1 MSYPGQPPM
10 GIPGMPPM
18 PYMVGAPPPIIGG
31 VMPMPHMIPTP
42 VSAMQTS
49 APAVRYSRNQ
59 PRHDP
64 TRRRERETGPP
75 VTVFVGNIMDRA
87 PDVMI
92 RHILGAC
99 GHVLSWKRVQA
110 FGFCE
115 YAGPDAGLRAIRLLH
130 DMEIGNKKLVVKVD
144 AKAKVVLDQF
154 KAERRKKLKGGQSPL
169 QDETPNEAGDGD
181 DADDYMDEGMRVVD
195 SDALTR
201 ISQILSEH
209 SNELELAQNAP
220 DARKATAEE
229 HQAKLAAKS
238 LNLDDAEIE
247 ESKRDLITREIGKFR
262 EVMKKQEEEKAQVKR
277 KKEAVEKEER
287 EKREKKRRD
296 RRDDDVGSKDE
307 QEVDL
312 GSPLSHKG
320 HPDRR
325 DKRRSKSRSKE
336 RERERDR
343 VRDRMRRDRR
353 EDDIVNKD
361 DQDVDLGSPMSH
373 KGHPDR
379 RDKRRSKSRSKERD
393 RMRDRNRERDRERE
407 EVRKSEREIMR
418 EREEEEEAKERKKNE
433 RRAREKEAAY
443 QERLRAWE
451 TRERRKQKEYE
462 KESEK
467 KRGKREAR
475 EKEAKRLKEFL
486 EDYDDDRDDAKYYKG
501 KELARRLEERA
512 LEAEADSRDRCAERQ
527 ELQRLRDKLYAD
539 ASHPDPAAE
548 FERLKAEREE
558 QYKPKPVIT
567 IIDEEDEKIDDRKPI
582 DKDKE
587 ERERMP
593 PIETEPIDSDSDDG
607 VEFEDPPQEPS
618 RTPPRHHYR
627 HRRHH
632 RQPSYHRDFNQ
643 VDGIMESEK
652 EPHNPNHKR
661 NSVTSLSNAGGSVAS
676 VTSPAPVTP
685 SQIGVPS
692 QDDDSRMSL
701 VSEPE
706 KMNSGSNFVP
716 FAMGA
721 NRSSDHG
728 IGNKTPA
735 SPGGNNQQVNQSGQ
749 ARKKTRMDVKDVFN
763 NDDEDDGSSN
773 SKKRKLVP
781 LDYGD
786 EKKKKGIEEVNAN
799 KGGKEESTKSQE
811 EKRKHIKSLI
821 DKIPTDKN
829 ALFAYQLDWAVIDN
843 ALMEKRIRPWINKK
857 IIEYIGE
864 PEPTLVDF
872 ICSKVMAGSSPQGI
886 LDDVQMVLD
895 EEAEVFVVKMWRLL
909 IYEVEAKKMGLVK

>member
-31 VMPMPHMIPTP
+31 VMPMAHMIPTP

-49 APAVRYSRNQ
+49 APAVRYARNQ
-59 PRHDP
+59 NRHDNN
-64 TRRRERETGPP
+64 RRRERESGPP
-75 VTVFVGNIMDRA
+75 VTVFIGNIMERA

-115 YAGPDAGLRAIRLLH
+115 YAGPDAGLRAVRLLH
-130 DMEIGNKKLVVKVD
+130 DMEIGTKKLVVKVD

-154 KAERRKKLKGGQSPL
+154 KAERRKKLRGGQSPL
-169 QDETPNEAGDGD
+169 QDETSIEGTEGEEGE
-181 DADDYMDEGMRVVD
+181 DYMDEGMRVVD
-195 SDALTR
+195 ADALAR
-201 ISQILSEH
+201 INQIIAEH
-209 SNELELAQNAP
+209 AADLEMAQAAP
-220 DARKATAEE
+220 EE
-229 HQAKLAAKS
+229 HQTKMVAKS

-262 EVMKKQEEEKAQVKR
+262 EVMKAAAASSKQEEEKAQVKR

-287 EKREKKRRD
+287 EKREKERRD
-296 RRDDDVGSKDE
+296 RRDGSSTKDDQDG
-307 QEVDL
+307 DL
-312 GSPLSHKG
+312 GSPTSHKG
-320 HPDRR
+320 RSSSTGSSRR
-325 DKRRSKSRSKE
+325 DKRRSKS
-336 RERERDR
+336 
-343 VRDRMRRDRR
+343 
-353 EDDIVNKD
+353 
-361 DQDVDLGSPMSH
+361 
-373 KGHPDR
+373 
-379 RDKRRSKSRSKERD
+379 
-393 RMRDRNRERDRERE
+393 
-407 EVRKSEREIMR
+407 
-418 EREEEEEAKERKKNE
+418 REEEEEAKERKKNE

-462 KESEK
+462 KEAEK
-467 KRGKREAR
+467 RRAKREAR
-475 EKEAKRLKEFL
+475 EREAKRLKEFL
-486 EDYDDDRDDAKYYKG
+486 EDYDDERDDAKYYKG
-501 KELARRLEERA
+501 KELSRRLEERA

-567 IIDEEDEKIDDRKPI
+567 IIDEEDEKVVK
-582 DKDKE
+582 KE
-587 ERERMP
+587 KEVMP
-593 PIETEPIDSDSDDG
+593 PIETEPIESDSDECVQFDDASQSE
-607 VEFEDPPQEPS
+607 VPS
-618 RTPPRHHYR
+618 RTPPRHHHH

-632 RQPSYHRDFNQ
+632 RHHQNHHRDGEENEE
-643 VDGIMESEK
+643 VVETDRESVK
-652 EPHNPNHKR
+652 GRSSPSHQT
-661 NSVTSLSNAGGSVAS
+661 VT
-676 VTSPAPVTP
+676 TP
-685 SQIGVPS
+685 IQSIPPTL
-692 QDDDSRMSL
+692 DEDSRMSL

-706 KMNSGSNFVP
+706 KTGSSNFIP
-716 FAMGA
+716 FAMGSGG
-721 NRSSDHG
+721 NRGGDHG

-735 SPGGNNQQVNQSGQ
+735 SPSTAVNVSSQQINQN
-749 ARKKTRMDVKDVFN
+749 KKKGRIDVKDVFN
-763 NDDEDDGSSN
+763 NDDDDDGAN
-773 SKKRKLVP
+773 NAKKRKLVP
-781 LDYGD
+781 LDYGE
-786 EKKKKGIEEVNAN
+786 EKKKKSNEEAP
-799 KGGKEESTKSQE
+799 KAGKEESTKSQE

-829 ALFAYQLDWAVIDN
+829 ALFGYQLDWAVIDN
-843 ALMEKRIRPWINKK
+843 TLMEKRIRPWINKK

>member
-31 VMPMPHMIPTP
+31 VMPMAHMIPTP

-59 PRHDP
+59 NRHDNN
-64 TRRRERETGPP
+64 RRRERESGPP
-75 VTVFVGNIMDRA
+75 VTVFIGNIMDRA

-115 YAGPDAGLRAIRLLH
+115 YAGPDAGLRAVRLLH
-130 DMEIGNKKLVVKVD
+130 DMEIGTKKLVVKVD

-154 KAERRKKLKGGQSPL
+154 KAERRKKLRGGQSPL
-169 QDETPNEAGDGD
+169 QDETSGEGADGEEGE
-181 DADDYMDEGMRVVD
+181 DYMDEGMRVVD
-195 SDALTR
+195 ADALAR
-201 ISQILSEH
+201 ISQIIAEH
-209 SNELELAQNAP
+209 AADLEMAQVAP
-220 DARKATAEE
+220 EE
-229 HQAKLAAKS
+229 HQTKMVAKS

-287 EKREKKRRD
+287 EKREKERRD
-296 RRDDDVGSKDE
+296 KRDEDISNKEDQDGE
-307 QEVDL
+307 L
-312 GSPLSHKG
+312 GSPTSHKG
-320 HPDRR
+320 RSDSTGSSRR
-325 DKRRSKSRSKE
+325 DKRRSRSRSKERDRDRSRNDRDRDRDRDRERDRE

-343 VRDRMRRDRR
+343 DRERERERERERDR
-353 EDDIVNKD
+353 E
-361 DQDVDLGSPMSH
+361 
-373 KGHPDR
+373 
-379 RDKRRSKSRSKERD
+379 KERD
-393 RMRDRNRERDRERE
+393 RERERERERE
-407 EVRKSEREIMR
+407 EVRKTEREIMR

-462 KESEK
+462 KEAEK
-467 KRGKREAR
+467 RRAKCEAR
-475 EKEAKRLKEFL
+475 EREAKRLKEFL

-501 KELARRLEERA
+501 KELSRRLEERA

-539 ASHPDPAAE
+539 ASNPDPAAE

-567 IIDEEDEKIDDRKPI
+567 IIDEEDDKATKKEKEI
-582 DKDKE
+582 
-587 ERERMP
+587 MP
-593 PIETEPIDSDSDDG
+593 PIETEPIESDSDDG
-607 VEFEDPPQEPS
+607 VQFDEVSQPETPS
-618 RTPPRHHYR
+618 RTPPRHHHH

-632 RQPSYHRDFNQ
+632 RHHQNHHRDGEENQ
-643 VDGIMESEK
+643 EGFAEADRESLK
-652 EPHNPNHKR
+652 DTRP
-661 NSVTSLSNAGGSVAS
+661 
-676 VTSPAPVTP
+676 SPAHQSAATP
-685 SQIGVPS
+685 AQSIPPS
-692 QDDDSRMSL
+692 LDEDSRMSL

-706 KMNSGSNFVP
+706 KTSGSNFVP
-716 FAMGA
+716 FAMGSGG
-721 NRSSDHG
+721 NRASDHS
-728 IGNKTPA
+728 IGGKTPV
-735 SPGGNNQQVNQSGQ
+735 SPNAPVNTNSQQSNQT
-749 ARKKTRMDVKDVFN
+749 RKKGRIDVKDVFN
-763 NDDEDDGSSN
+763 NDDDDDAAN
-773 SKKRKLVP
+773 NAKKRKLVP

-786 EKKKKGIEEVNAN
+786 EKKKKTEEAA
-799 KGGKEESTKSQE
+799 KAGKEESTKSQE

-829 ALFAYQLDWAVIDN
+829 ALFGYQLDWALIDN
-843 ALMEKRIRPWINKK
+843 TLMEKRIRPWINKK

>member
-31 VMPMPHMIPTP
+31 VMPMAH
-42 VSAMQTS
+42 TS

-59 PRHDP
+59 NRHDNN
-64 TRRRERETGPP
+64 RRREREPGPP

-87 PDVMI
+87 PDVMM

-115 YAGPDAGLRAIRLLH
+115 FAGPDAGLRAVRLLH
-130 DMEIGNKKLVVKVD
+130 DMEIGTKKLLVKVD
-144 AKAKVVLDQF
+144 AKTKVVLDQF
-154 KAERRKKLKGGQSPL
+154 KAERRKKVRGGQSPL
-169 QDETPNEAGDGD
+169 QDETSTEGADGED
-181 DADDYMDEGMRVVD
+181 VEDYMDEGMRVVD
-195 SDALTR
+195 ADALTR
-201 ISQILSEH
+201 INQIIGEH
-209 SNELELAQNAP
+209 AIDLEMAQVAP
-220 DARKATAEE
+220 EE
-229 HQAKLAAKS
+229 HQTKIVAKS
-238 LNLDDAEIE
+238 LNLDDTEIE

-287 EKREKKRRD
+287 EKREKERRD
-296 RRDDDVGSKDE
+296 KRDDDTNKDD
-307 QEVDL
+307 QDGDL
-312 GSPLSHKG
+312 GSPTSHKG
-320 HPDRR
+320 RSDSTGSSRR
-325 DKRRSKSRSKE
+325 DKRRSRSRSKERDRDRSRSDRDRDRDRDRERDRERERE

-343 VRDRMRRDRR
+343 DRER
-353 EDDIVNKD
+353 E
-361 DQDVDLGSPMSH
+361 
-373 KGHPDR
+373 R
-379 RDKRRSKSRSKERD
+379 ERERERD
-393 RMRDRNRERDRERE
+393 REKERDRERE
-407 EVRKSEREIMR
+407 REREREEMRKSEREIMR
-418 EREEEEEAKERKKNE
+418 EREEEEEAKERKKND

-451 TRERRKQKEYE
+451 TRERRKLKEYE
-462 KESEK
+462 KEAEK
-467 KRGKREAR
+467 RRGKRETR
-475 EKEAKRLKEFL
+475 EREAKRLKEFL
-486 EDYDDDRDDAKYYKG
+486 EDYDDDRDDTKYYKG
-501 KELARRLEERA
+501 KELSRRLEERA
-512 LEAEADSRDRCAERQ
+512 VEAEADSRDRCTERQ

-567 IIDEEDEKIDDRKPI
+567 IIDEEDEKTTK
-582 DKDKE
+582 KE
-587 ERERMP
+587 EPMP
-593 PIETEPIDSDSDDG
+593 PIETEPIESDSDDG
-607 VEFEDPPQEPS
+607 VQFDDASQPEVPS
-618 RTPPRHHYR
+618 RTPPRHHHH

-632 RQPSYHRDFNQ
+632 RHHQNHHRDGEENQ
-643 VDGIMESEK
+643 EGSIETADRESLK
-652 EPHNPNHKR
+652 DARP
-661 NSVTSLSNAGGSVAS
+661 
-676 VTSPAPVTP
+676 SPVQATTP
-685 SQIGVPS
+685 AQSIPPTL
-692 QDDDSRMSL
+692 DEDSRMSL

-706 KMNSGSNFVP
+706 KTSGSNFVP
-716 FAMGA
+716 FAMGSGG
-721 NRSSDHG
+721 NRASGDHAV
-728 IGNKTPA
+728 GNKTPV
-735 SPGGNNQQVNQSGQ
+735 SPSAAANVNSQQANQT
-749 ARKKTRMDVKDVFN
+749 RKKGRIDVKDVFN
-763 NDDEDDGSSN
+763 NDDDDDAAN
-773 SKKRKLVP
+773 TAKKRKLVP
-781 LDYGD
+781 LDYGED
-786 EKKKKGIEEVNAN
+786 KKKKTEETT
-799 KGGKEESTKSQE
+799 KPGKEESTKSQE

-829 ALFAYQLDWAVIDN
+829 ALFGYQLDWAVIDN
-843 ALMEKRIRPWINKK
+843 TLMEKRIRPWINKK

>member
-18 PYMVGAPPPIIGG
+18 PYMVSAPPPMIGG
-31 VMPMPHMIPTP
+31 VMPMAH
-42 VSAMQTS
+42 TS

-59 PRHDP
+59 NRHDNN
-64 TRRRERETGPP
+64 RRRERESGPP
-75 VTVFVGNIMDRA
+75 VTVFIGNIMDRA
-87 PDVMI
+87 PDVMM
-92 RHILGAC
+92 RHILSAC

-115 YAGPDAGLRAIRLLH
+115 FAGPDAGLRAVRLLH
-130 DMEIGNKKLVVKVD
+130 DMEIGTKKLVVKVD
-144 AKAKVVLDQF
+144 AKAKVALDQF

-169 QDETPNEAGDGD
+169 QDEISGEGADGEENE
-181 DADDYMDEGMRVVD
+181 DYMDEGMRVVD
-195 SDALTR
+195 ADALTR
-201 ISQILSEH
+201 INQIIAEH
-209 SNELELAQNAP
+209 AADLEMAQVAP
-220 DARKATAEE
+220 EE
-229 HQAKLAAKS
+229 HQTKMVAKS

-287 EKREKKRRD
+287 EKREKERRD
-296 RRDDDVGSKDE
+296 KRDDDVSKDD
-307 QEVDL
+307 QDGDS
-312 GSPLSHKG
+312 GSPTSHKG
-320 HPDRR
+320 RSGSTGSSRR
-325 DKRRSKSRSKE
+325 DKRRSRSRSKERDRDRTRSDRDRDRDRERDRE

-343 VRDRMRRDRR
+343 DRERERERERERDR
-353 EDDIVNKD
+353 E
-361 DQDVDLGSPMSH
+361 
-373 KGHPDR
+373 
-379 RDKRRSKSRSKERD
+379 KERD
-393 RMRDRNRERDRERE
+393 RERERERERE

-462 KESEK
+462 KEAEK
-467 KRGKREAR
+467 RRAKREAR
-475 EKEAKRLKEFL
+475 EREAKRLKEFL

-501 KELARRLEERA
+501 KELSRRLEERA

-539 ASHPDPAAE
+539 TSNPDPAAE

-567 IIDEEDEKIDDRKPI
+567 IIDEEDDKATKKEK
-582 DKDKE
+582 E
-587 ERERMP
+587 VMP
-593 PIETEPIDSDSDDG
+593 PIETEPIESDSDDG
-607 VEFEDPPQEPS
+607 VQFDDASQPETPS
-618 RTPPRHHYR
+618 RTPPRHHHH

-632 RQPSYHRDFNQ
+632 RHHQNHHRDGEENHEGLME
-643 VDGIMESEK
+643 VDEESIK
-652 EPHNPNHKR
+652 DVRPSPH
-661 NSVTSLSNAGGSVAS
+661 LSVA
-676 VTSPAPVTP
+676 TPAQSIPP
-685 SQIGVPS
+685 SL
-692 QDDDSRMSL
+692 DEDSRMSL

-706 KMNSGSNFVP
+706 KTSGSNFVP
-716 FAMGA
+716 FAMGNA
-721 NRSSDHG
+721 GNRPSDHNVG
-728 IGNKTPA
+728 GKTPV
-735 SPGGNNQQVNQSGQ
+735 SPSTVNTNLQQTNQT
-749 ARKKTRMDVKDVFN
+749 RKKGRIDVKDVFN
-763 NDDEDDGSSN
+763 NDDDDDAAN
-773 SKKRKLVP
+773 NAKKRKLVP

-786 EKKKKGIEEVNAN
+786 EKKKKAEEPA
-799 KGGKEESTKSQE
+799 KTGKEESTKSQE

-829 ALFAYQLDWAVIDN
+829 ALFGYQLDWAIIDN
-843 ALMEKRIRPWINKK
+843 TLMEKRIRPWINKK

>member
-18 PYMVGAPPPIIGG
+18 PYMVGAPPSIIGG
-31 VMPMPHMIPTP
+31 VMPMAHMIPTP

-59 PRHDP
+59 NRHDNN
-64 TRRRERETGPP
+64 RRRERESGPP
-75 VTVFVGNIMDRA
+75 VTVFIGNIMDRA
-87 PDVMI
+87 PDVMM

-99 GHVLSWKRVQA
+99 GHVLSWKRVHG

-130 DMEIGNKKLVVKVD
+130 DMEIGTKKLLAKVD
-144 AKAKVVLDQF
+144 AKTKVVLDEF

-169 QDETPNEAGDGD
+169 QDETSNEGADGEEGE
-181 DADDYMDEGMRVVD
+181 DYMDEGMRVVD
-195 SDALTR
+195 ADALAR
-201 ISQILSEH
+201 INQIISEH
-209 SNELELAQNAP
+209 AADLEMAQVAP
-220 DARKATAEE
+220 EE
-229 HQAKLAAKS
+229 HQTKMVAKS

-277 KKEAVEKEER
+277 KREAVEKEER
-287 EKREKKRRD
+287 EKREKERRD
-296 RRDDDVGSKDE
+296 KRDDDITKDD
-307 QEVDL
+307 QDGDS
-312 GSPLSHKG
+312 GSPTSHKG
-320 HPDRR
+320 RSDSSSRR
-325 DKRRSKSRSKE
+325 DKRRSRSRSKERDRDRSRNDRDRDRDRDRERDRERE

-343 VRDRMRRDRR
+343 DRERERERERERDR
-353 EDDIVNKD
+353 E
-361 DQDVDLGSPMSH
+361 
-373 KGHPDR
+373 
-379 RDKRRSKSRSKERD
+379 KERD
-393 RMRDRNRERDRERE
+393 RERERERERE
-407 EVRKSEREIMR
+407 EVRKTEREIMR

-462 KESEK
+462 KEAEK
-467 KRGKREAR
+467 RRAKREAR
-475 EKEAKRLKEFL
+475 EREAKRLKEFL

-501 KELARRLEERA
+501 KELSRRLEERA

-539 ASHPDPAAE
+539 ASNPDPAAE

-567 IIDEEDEKIDDRKPI
+567 IIDEEDEKTAK
-582 DKDKE
+582 KE
-587 ERERMP
+587 KEVMP
-593 PIETEPIDSDSDDG
+593 PIETEPIESDSDDG
-607 VEFEDPPQEPS
+607 VQFDDASQPEAPS
-618 RTPPRHHYR
+618 RTPPRHHHH

-632 RQPSYHRDFNQ
+632 RHHQNHHRDGDENQ
-643 VDGIMESEK
+643 EGLAEADRESLK
-652 EPHNPNHKR
+652 DTRPSPVNQ
-661 NSVTSLSNAGGSVAS
+661 SV
-676 VTSPAPVTP
+676 VTP
-685 SQIGVPS
+685 AQSIPPS
-692 QDDDSRMSL
+692 LDEDSRMSL

-706 KMNSGSNFVP
+706 KTSSSNFVP
-716 FAMGA
+716 FAMGSGS
-721 NRSSDHG
+721 NRASDHAVG
-728 IGNKTPA
+728 AKTPG
-735 SPGGNNQQVNQSGQ
+735 SPNTVANSQQANQT
-749 ARKKTRMDVKDVFN
+749 RKKGRIDVKDVFN
-763 NDDEDDGSSN
+763 NDDDDDAVN
-773 SKKRKLVP
+773 NAKKRKLVP

-786 EKKKKGIEEVNAN
+786 EKKKKVEEAA
-799 KGGKEESTKSQE
+799 KPGKEENTKSQE

-829 ALFAYQLDWAVIDN
+829 ALFGYQLDWAIIDN
-843 ALMEKRIRPWINKK
+843 TLMEKRIRPWINKK

>member
-18 PYMVGAPPPIIGG
+18 PYMVGAPPPMLGS

-49 APAVRYSRNQ
+49 APAVRYTRTQQQQQQQQQQ
-59 PRHDP
+59 PQQAPRP
-64 TRRRERETGPP
+64 EAPKRRERENGPA
-75 VTVFVGNIMDRA
+75 VTVFVGNIMERA
-87 PDVMI
+87 PDIMI
-92 RHILGAC
+92 RQILGAC
-99 GHVLSWKRVQA
+99 GHVVSWKRVQA

-115 YAGPDAGLRAIRLLH
+115 YAGPDAGLRAVRLLH
-130 DMEIGNKKLVVKVD
+130 DMEIGTKRLVVKVD
-144 AKAKVVLDQF
+144 AKTKVVLDQF

-169 QDETPNEAGDGD
+169 QDETPSENADGD
-181 DADDYMDEGMRVVD
+181 DSDDYMDEGMRVID
-195 SDALTR
+195 QDALTR
-201 ISQILSEH
+201 IAQVIKEH
-209 SNELELAQNAP
+209 ATEIETAQAAA
-220 DARKATAEE
+220 DARKSED
-229 HQAKLAAKS
+229 LLKS
-238 LNLDDAEIE
+238 KGLNLDDAEIE

-277 KKEAVEKEER
+277 KREAVEKEER
-287 EKREKKRRD
+287 EKRERERKD
-296 RRDDDVGSKDE
+296 RRGDDDGREERDG
-307 QEVDL
+307 DF
-312 GSPLSHKG
+312 GSPVSHKP
-320 HPDRR
+320 HNDRR

-336 RERERDR
+336 RERD
-343 VRDRMRRDRR
+343 RDRMR
-353 EDDIVNKD
+353 N
-361 DQDVDLGSPMSH
+361 
-373 KGHPDR
+373 
-379 RDKRRSKSRSKERD
+379 
-393 RMRDRNRERDRERE
+393 DRNREHNRDRERDRDRERERDRDNRGDRNDRDRERDRERERDRDKDRDRDRERDRERERE

-418 EREEEEEAKERKKNE
+418 EHEEEEEAKERKKIE

-443 QERLRAWE
+443 QDRLRQWE
-451 TRERRKQKEYE
+451 GRERRKQKEYE
-462 KESEK
+462 KELDK
-467 KRGKREAR
+467 KRAKREAR
-475 EKEAKRLKEFL
+475 EKEATRLKEFL
-486 EDYDDDRDDAKYYKG
+486 EDYDDDRDDSKYYKG
-501 KELARRLEERA
+501 KELSRRLEERA

-558 QYKPKPVIT
+558 QYKPKPIIT
-567 IIDEEDEKIDDRKPI
+567 IIDEDDEKIEKG
-582 DKDKE
+582 KDGV
-587 ERERMP
+587 MP
-593 PIETEPIDSDSDDG
+593 PIETEPIDSDSDDD
-607 VEFEDPPQEPS
+607 VQFEEAPLPEPS
-618 RTPPRHHYR
+618 RTPPRHHHH

-632 RQPSYHRDFNQ
+632 RHHQNHHRDSDNIDGMGSEQSRDGTKDRRISSPGIQ
-643 VDGIMESEK
+643 VIG
-652 EPHNPNHKR
+652 
-661 NSVTSLSNAGGSVAS
+661 
-676 VTSPAPVTP
+676 TP
-685 SQIGVPS
+685 TQPPPTH
-692 QDDDSRMSL
+692 DEDSRMSL

-706 KMNSGSNFVP
+706 KTSGSNFVP
-716 FAMGA
+716 FAMGGSG
-721 NRSSDHG
+721 NRNSDHNS
-728 IGNKTPA
+728 GNKTPV
-735 SPGGNNQQVNQSGQ
+735 SPNSANNLQSAQQTK
-749 ARKKTRMDVKDVFN
+749 KKTRMDVKDVFN
-763 NDDEDDGSSN
+763 NDDDDDGTNN

-786 EKKKKGIEEVNAN
+786 EKKKKGGDDSS

-829 ALFAYQLDWAVIDN
+829 ALFGYQLDWAVIDN
-843 ALMEKRIRPWINKK
+843 TLMEKRIRPWINKK

>member
-18 PYMVGAPPPIIGG
+18 PYMVGGPPPI
-31 VMPMPHMIPTP
+31 MPIMPHMIPTP

-49 APAVRYSRNQ
+49 APAVRYPRNNNNNTTNQ
-59 PRHDP
+59 QPPPPPPRHEAP
-64 TRRRERETGPP
+64 PRRRERETGPP

-115 YAGPDAGLRAIRLLH
+115 YAGPDAGLRAVRLLH

-144 AKAKVVLDQF
+144 AKTKVVLDQF
-154 KAERRKKLKGGQSPL
+154 KAERRKKLRGGQSPL
-169 QDETPNEAGDGD
+169 QDESTGENADGD
-181 DADDYMDEGMRVVD
+181 DGDDYMDEGMRVVD

-201 ISQILSEH
+201 INQIIQEH
-209 SNELELAQNAP
+209 TSDIEMAQSAP
-220 DARKATAEE
+220 E
-229 HQAKLAAKS
+229 HQAKVSTKQ

-262 EVMKKQEEEKAQVKR
+262 EVMKKQEEEKAQVKK
-277 KKEAVEKEER
+277 KKEAEEKEGRER
-287 EKREKKRRD
+287 RERDRKD
-296 RRDDDVGSKDE
+296 RRDEDGSRDDNDGE
-307 QEVDL
+307 A
-312 GSPLSHKG
+312 GSPTHKTRG
-320 HPDRR
+320 DSNSRR
-325 DKRRSKSRSKE
+325 DKRRSR
-336 RERERDR
+336 
-343 VRDRMRRDRR
+343 
-353 EDDIVNKD
+353 
-361 DQDVDLGSPMSH
+361 
-373 KGHPDR
+373 
-379 RDKRRSKSRSKERD
+379 SRSKERD
-393 RMRDRNRERDRERE
+393 RDRDRTRNDREGHRERDRDRDRDRDREREREQRERERENRERDRERE
-407 EVRKSEREIMR
+407 REREQRERERERDRDRERERDEARKTEREILR

-433 RRAREKEAAY
+433 RRAREKDAAY
-443 QERLRAWE
+443 QERLRTWE
-451 TRERRKQKEYE
+451 GRERRKLKEYE
-462 KESEK
+462 KEAEK
-467 KRGKREAR
+467 KRAKRDAR
-475 EKEAKRLKEFL
+475 EREAKRLKEFL

-501 KELARRLEERA
+501 KELSRRLEERA
-512 LEAEADSRDRCAERQ
+512 VEAETDSRDRCAERQ

-567 IIDEEDEKIDDRKPI
+567 ILDDEDEKLLKKPEPEI
-582 DKDKE
+582 L
-587 ERERMP
+587 P

-607 VEFEDPPQEPS
+607 VHFDEISQPEPS
-618 RTPPRHHYR
+618 RTPPRQHHH

-632 RQPSYHRDFNQ
+632 RHHQNHHRDDDIEEL
-643 VDGIMESEK
+643 VDLDRESSK
-652 EPHNPNHKR
+652 DKR
-661 NSVTSLSNAGGSVAS
+661 S
-676 VTSPAPVTP
+676 SPAHTAMPATP
-685 SQIGVPS
+685 AQSLPPPL
-692 QDDDSRMSL
+692 DEDSRMSL

-706 KMNSGSNFVP
+706 KTSGSNFVP
-716 FAMGA
+716 FAMAAAGA
-721 NRSSDHG
+721 RPNEHPV
-728 IGNKTPA
+728 GNKTPA
-735 SPGGNNQQVNQSGQ
+735 SPTPVVNTHPQPTNQ
-749 ARKKTRMDVKDVFN
+749 AKKKGRIDVKDVFN
-763 NDDEDDGSSN
+763 NDDDEDGSNN

-781 LDYGD
+781 LDYGED
-786 EKKKKGIEEVNAN
+786 KKKKEEANA
-799 KGGKEESTKSQE
+799 KAGKEENSKSQE

-829 ALFAYQLDWAVIDN
+829 ALFGYQLDWAIIDN
-843 ALMEKRIRPWINKK
+843 TLMEKRIRPWINKK